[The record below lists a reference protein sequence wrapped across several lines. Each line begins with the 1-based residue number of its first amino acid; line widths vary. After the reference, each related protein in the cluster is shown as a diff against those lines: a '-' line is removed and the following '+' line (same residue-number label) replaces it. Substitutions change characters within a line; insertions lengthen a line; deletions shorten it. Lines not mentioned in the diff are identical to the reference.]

1 MADWYAGYSEVVCTC
16 AYKKSPLLLSGY
28 CALLGLEEAVATDP
42 AVGRSAVAEF
52 VHIAAEDDVAG
63 LAEMFVVRHEVDF
76 EIVSARGTDLL
87 PRLQDGA
94 GKAVTAGPQRVVR
107 DDQPVRVGRVEPSM
121 SGYTNR
127 LHEPP
132 RTPGHTRRAAS
143 EWASGSAGPNV
154 FPRFSMIWFIW
165 ASLMIISIKGPRGAP
180 VSVMARP

>member
-76 EIVSARGTDLL
+76 EIASARGTDLL
-87 PRLQDGA
+87 PRPRRSTSTSWSNPHVCNWTTAPCLRSGSR
-94 GKAVTAGPQRVVR
+94 VT
-107 DDQPVRVGRVEPSM
+107 S
-121 SGYTNR
+121 
-127 LHEPP
+127 
-132 RTPGHTRRAAS
+132 AAS
-143 EWASGSAGPNV
+143 PCRHPWPSSRASWA
-154 FPRFSMIWFIW
+154 
-165 ASLMIISIKGPRGAP
+165 
-180 VSVMARP
+180 